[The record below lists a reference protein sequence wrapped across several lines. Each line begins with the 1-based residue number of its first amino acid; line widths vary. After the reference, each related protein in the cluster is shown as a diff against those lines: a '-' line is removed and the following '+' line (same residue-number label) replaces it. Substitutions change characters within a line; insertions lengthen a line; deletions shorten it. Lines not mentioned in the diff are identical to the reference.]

1 MKKNLRYICFK
12 ISLISIIKILIFY
25 DYKTF
30 NEKLS
35 KFHINLFLK
44 KTILLV
50 NLFFNYLRLSK
61 FRNTYFLTFK
71 KRDLE
76 KARNELLEYNHH
88 NLNYFPIIHVEIFIH
103 SIYNNK
109 ELSETIKS
117 IDKLIRTYNFPC
129 TTLIHQNYV

>member
-1 MKKNLRYICFK
+1 MKKNLRYIFFK

-50 NLFFNYLRLSK
+50 NLFFNYLGLSK
-61 FRNTYFLTFK
+61 SRNTYFLTFI

-88 NLNYFPIIHVEIFIH
+88 NLNYLI
-103 SIYNNK
+103 
-109 ELSETIKS
+109 LQKS
-117 IDKLIRTYNFPC
+117 T
-129 TTLIHQNYV
+129 